1 MEFLHKPSSSPS
13 SSAPPNTIHSV
24 EKRPPYDAVLLPGV
38 PPLPRDSRGS
48 LEVFNPGLIA
58 PGDEYN
64 KNKAANL
71 SPAAAVLL
79 PDAGATSERAAE
91 WGLVMKDDGK
101 RTTVATRGSG
111 ELEKRSS
118 STQQRSSGTSVQS
131 DGSDMVGGASYVP
144 RVSKDLKDAL
154 ETFQQTFVV
163 SDATRP
169 DCPILY
175 ASAGFFKMTG
185 YSSKEVI
192 GRNW

>member
-1 MEFLHKPSSSPS
+1 MDYHKPSPS
-13 SSAPPNTIHSV
+13 SSSASHG
-24 EKRPPYDAVLLPGV
+24 GV

-48 LEVFNPGLIA
+48 LEVFNPGFINTDA
-58 PGDEYN
+58 DDEDDDQR
-64 KNKAANL
+64 KKPSNL
-71 SPAAAVLL
+71 TGIS
-79 PDAGATSERAAE
+79 TSERAAE
-91 WGLVMKDDGK
+91 WGLVMQDNGK
-101 RTTVATRGSG
+101 RPTVAARGSG
-111 ELEKRSS
+111 ESEKRSS
-118 STQQRSSGTSVQS
+118 SLHQRSSETSVQS
-131 DGSDMVGGASYVP
+131 DGSGPYVP

>member
-1 MEFLHKPSSSPS
+1 MDFNKLSPS
-13 SSAPPNTIHSV
+13 SSSAS
-24 EKRPPYDAVLLPGV
+24 RGV

-48 LEVFNPGLIA
+48 LEVFNPGFINTDDDDDDIDDDDDERKRPSNPPGPPAA
-58 PGDEYN
+58 PG
-64 KNKAANL
+64 L
-71 SPAAAVLL
+71 T
-79 PDAGATSERAAE
+79 GTTTSERAAE
-91 WGLVMKDDGK
+91 WGLVMQNNGK
-101 RTTVATRGSG
+101 RPTVATRGSG
-111 ELEKRSS
+111 ESDKRSS
-118 STQQRSSGTSVQS
+118 SLHQRSSETSVQS
-131 DGSDMVGGASYVP
+131 DGSAPHVP